1 MIVVKE
7 LSKTFDNTNFML
19 KDINININKGSIYGL
34 VGTNGAGKTTIIKH
48 IVGLLKSDSGAVFV
62 DSKDIYE
69 NEDVK
74 SKLGYIPDD
83 LYFFFGYNLKQMKEY
98 YKGIYPNWSDDRYD
112 EMVAE
117 FNADEDKG
125 LAKLSKGM
133 KKQMSFILTMSTMP
147 EYLVLDEPID
157 GLDPI
162 VRRKVWKYIMDDVA
176 DREMAVLVS
185 SHNLREMENVCDTIG
200 IMSNGKMKIERNLD
214 SLKSDAHK
222 IQLAYNEETPNVLN
236 MLNIL
241 HREKRGSVDVIIV
254 RGDIKEIS
262 DAIDR
267 TKPVICDILPLTL
280 EEIFIYEI
288 GGDKNDILI

>member
-1 MIVVKE
+1 MIVVKD
-7 LSKTFDNTNFML
+7 LNKSFDNSNFML
-19 KDINININKGSIYGL
+19 DNINLNINKGSIYGL

-48 IVGLLKSDSGAVFV
+48 IVGILKSDTGAVFI
-62 DSKDIYE
+62 DSKDVYE
-69 NEDVK
+69 NESVK

-98 YKGIYPNWSDDRYD
+98 YKGIYQSWSDDRYN

-125 LAKLSKGM
+125 LVKLSKGM
-133 KKQMSFILTMSTMP
+133 KKQMAFILTMSTMP
-147 EYLVLDEPID
+147 EYLILDEPID

-162 VRRKVWKYIMDDVA
+162 VRRKVWKYIMSDVA
-176 DREMAVLVS
+176 DREMSVLVS
-185 SHNLREMENVCDTIG
+185 SHNLKEMESVCDTIG

-214 SLKSDAHK
+214 SLKSDVHK
-222 IQLAYNEETPNVLN
+222 IQLAYQEEMPNVLK

-241 HREKRGSVDVIIV
+241 HREKRGSVEVIIV
-254 RGDIKEIS
+254 RGDIREIS
-262 DAIDR
+262 EAIDR
-267 TKPVICDILPLTL
+267 TRPVIKDILPLTL